1 MKGRTSMIRCAL
13 AILPLLALS
22 PTVKPIALTITKD
35 ARVQELAPDPD
46 HCNGDGQPYQGVY
59 CMDNHSPGGPTGCFL
74 SNCEAHAVGAY
85 HCFRIDSC
93 K

>member
-1 MKGRTSMIRCAL
+1 MIRCAL
-13 AILPLLALS
+13 AILTLLALS
-22 PTVKPIALTITKD
+22 PTLRPIALTITKD

>member
-1 MKGRTSMIRCAL
+1 MRGRTSMIRCAL

>member
-1 MKGRTSMIRCAL
+1 MRGRTSMIRCAL

-22 PTVKPIALTITKD
+22 STLRPIALTITKD